1 MYELKHDEVLKL
13 YLKELEK
20 TNQSQKEIATKLK
33 ISRSIVWKL
42 SNKKPI
48 SIKTFTKLIEW
59 LKVNPEDYIQKKA
72 TETDWRKQKTI

>member
-13 YLKELEK
+13 YLQKIQEV
-20 TNQSQKEIATKLK
+20 NQSQKEVATRLK

-48 SIKTFTKLIEW
+48 SMKTFTKLVEFLEI
-59 LKVNPEDYIQKKA
+59 NPEDYIQKKA
-72 TETDWRKQKTI
+72 TETDWRKQKSI